1 MLFNWTKR
9 AYLAFTLCF
18 AGLVSARAEPNLY
31 GLTQTNGFNKL
42 QAYDLNQDFSDGV
55 QAELPDPAGLQ
66 YQRAPEPSTWALML
80 VGLAGLGLAGHR
92 ASRRTA
98 AA

>member
-42 QAYDLNQDFSDGV
+42 QAYDLNQDFSDGFKRSYLIPLDYNTNV
-55 QAELPDPAGLQ
+55 PLSPPPG
-66 YQRAPEPSTWALML
+66 R
-80 VGLAGLGLAGHR
+80 
-92 ASRRTA
+92 
-98 AA
+98 